1 MKNSDLRNVLSSL
14 IDLAESG
21 DVRGTSFGSR
31 AAGPLLGLLAHNV
44 SKAAKATPAVET
56 PAVETPAVE
65 TPAVETPA
73 VEIVASASAP
83 AEATPATARKS
94 RVTSASA

>member
-65 TPAVETPA
+65 
-73 VEIVASASAP
+73 IVASASAP